1 MDKFIHPKYPVLSW
15 FRIIGNAFFILGYAI
30 ILFADVEFGIYCR
43 FLGNVLS
50 WPYFFRV
57 KMWDMITIRSFFAII
72 ELVKLIQIFF
82 F

>member
-15 FRIIGNAFFILGYAI
+15 FRIVGNVFFIFGYAI
-30 ILFADVEFGIYCR
+30 ILFTDVKFGIYCR

-50 WPYFFRV
+50 SPYFFKV
-57 KMWDMITIRSFFAII
+57 KMWDMIAIRSLFAII
-72 ELVKLIQIFF
+72 ELAKLIQIFF